1 MQLQLALD
9 TPDADAMRRL
19 LDQTAFGVDII
30 ELGTPLLIRYG
41 TGIVSAFKKDF
52 PDKRILAD
60 LKIVDAGATE
70 SRLAYDAGADIVTV
84 LGTAHRATL
93 EEVRAQ
99 ARRTGNQVMADL
111 ITAPDVDTAARLA
124 RTLDAAGMDYICLHT
139 AYDIQDRKNPYMSL
153 DGIES
158 IGSGVQRAGLA
169 IAGGLNPQA
178 IGRLAGYQPRIVVVG
193 GYVSRHED
201 PGRAVGEIRK
211 IMDGADEK

>member
-19 LDQTAFGVDII
+19 LDRTASSVDII

-41 TGIVSAFKKDF
+41 IGIVSSFKRDY

-70 SRLAYDAGADIVTV
+70 SSLAFDAGADIVTV

-93 EEVRAQ
+93 EEAGAQ
-99 ARRTGNQVMADL
+99 ARRAGGEVMADL
-111 ITAPDVDTAARLA
+111 ITATDADTASRLA
-124 RTLDAAGMDYICLHT
+124 RSLDALGMDYICLHR
-139 AYDIQDRKNPYMSL
+139 AFDIQDRQDSNMHL
-153 DGIES
+153 EGIES
-158 IGSGVQRAGLA
+158 VGAWIHRAGLA

-178 IGRLAGYQPRIVVVG
+178 IGRLSGYKPQIVVVG
-193 GYVSRHED
+193 GYVTRHED
-201 PGRAVGEIRK
+201 PGRAVREIRQ
-211 IMDGADEK
+211 IMDGTDEK